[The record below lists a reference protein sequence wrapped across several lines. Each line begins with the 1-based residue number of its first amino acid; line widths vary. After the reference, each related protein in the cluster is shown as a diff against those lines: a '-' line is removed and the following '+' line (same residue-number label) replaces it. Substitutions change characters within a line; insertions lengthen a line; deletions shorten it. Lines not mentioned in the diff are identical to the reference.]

1 MLECCS
7 FSKVCF
13 FLSRALCR
21 RNTPPSF
28 TGILRNT
35 RVRVFNV
42 WHLIDAI
49 GYWVTSRS
57 PSLLRLRKYRW
68 CGILIYRLN
77 DQSHSFLF
85 VLLRALFVGSS
96 LLLQLFFLFPVVE
109 SSQRMIRMTSSPF
122 PTLKGASCVVCAQP
136 CTRTCE

>member
-1 MLECCS
+1 M
-7 FSKVCF
+7 
-13 FLSRALCR
+13 
-21 RNTPPSF
+21 
-28 TGILRNT
+28 
-35 RVRVFNV
+35 FNV

-96 LLLQLFFLFPVVE
+96 PLLQLFFLFPVVE
-109 SSQRMIRMTSSPF
+109 SSQRMIRMTSSP
-122 PTLKGASCVVCAQP
+122 PHVEGGELCGVRTAVHENVRVAHDSCVLVVLWP
-136 CTRTCE
+136 SLEL